1 MDKKDL
7 YALDSA
13 LYKQIRADRE
23 KKEAETKAYFD
34 GVEKGVDLMVKAVRD
49 FMNNEAQEATKGGVK
64 DV

>member
-7 YALDSA
+7 YALDAA
-13 LYKQIRADRE
+13 LYAQIQEDRK

-49 FMNNEAQEATKGGVK
+49 FMNNEANKGGVQE
-64 DV
+64 